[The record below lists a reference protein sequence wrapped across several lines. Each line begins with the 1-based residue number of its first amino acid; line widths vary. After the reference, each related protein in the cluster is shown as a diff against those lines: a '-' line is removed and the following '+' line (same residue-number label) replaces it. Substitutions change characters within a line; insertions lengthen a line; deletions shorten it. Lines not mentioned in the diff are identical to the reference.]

1 MRRVWEGRK
10 SDQMPDALGHWPVP
24 AAFKISHTTHG
35 RLHAEHRWFTV
46 QAPQES
52 NPRVPA
58 HPDYRLQE

>member
-1 MRRVWEGRK
+1 
-10 SDQMPDALGHWPVP
+10 MPDALGHWPVP